1 MILTRDVTARDLP
14 EMRAELLHFYD
25 DSVAGGGGDAIIAAY
40 NPAGSISN
48 SELFYVTEAMCDL
61 SFQAAETL
69 EEFPL
74 HTHHFESKHGLIWFA
89 QPLYYMGDIPVHF
102 IAWGAGPDGVFLS
115 SIMHTADIDRWIQS
129 GVVHYDLFPPPNWG
143 RSYSLASTT
152 SFCAVVGCEVLWGDP
167 LPRDKGWM
175 EIGFWTRFAS
185 AILLM
190 KQTLSDSTDVHPT
203 RASIRRLNKVGAP
216 VSAVRVINLR
226 SIRDG
231 SGTPE
236 QQREWAH
243 QWVVRGH
250 WRMQPCGHNRE
261 ERRPTWI
268 APHIKGPEG
277 APILGGDKV
286 YNFTR

>member
-1 MILTRDVTARDLP
+1 
-14 EMRAELLHFYD
+14 
-25 DSVAGGGGDAIIAAY
+25 
-40 NPAGSISN
+40 
-48 SELFYVTEAMCDL
+48 MCNL

-69 EEFPL
+69 EEFSICA
-74 HTHHFESKHGLIWFA
+74 HHFESKHGLIWFA
-89 QPLYYMGDIPVHF
+89 QPIYHMGDIPVHF
-102 IAWGAGPDGVFLS
+102 ILWAVGQAGVFLS

-129 GVVHYDLFPPPNWG
+129 GVAHGLFSPPKWDENYPLV
-143 RSYSLASTT
+143 SIT
-152 SFCAVVGCEVLWGDP
+152 SFCAVMGCEVLWGAP
-167 LPRDKGWM
+167 LPRDKECI

-190 KQTLSDSTDVHPT
+190 KQTLSDSTEIHPT
-203 RASIRRLNKVGAP
+203 RASIRRLNKAGFP
-216 VSAVRVINLR
+216 VPTVRIINLR
-226 SIRDG
+226 SIRG
-231 SGTPE
+231 NTGTPE

-250 WRMQPCGHNRE
+250 WRMQPCGRNRE

-286 YNFTR
+286 YNFSR